1 MATII
6 ILSQELGT
14 DIRSRKSAQIIEK
27 IISSVQDSV
36 IIDFKSI
43 MFISRSFAD
52 ELLNIINAYKSQDI
66 RTTNMCKNVQLMFNT
81 VKESRSKKHVK
92 PTSENKMNI
101 FSFENINSLSSFLIN
116 TI

>member
-36 IIDFKSI
+36 IIDFKSV

-52 ELLNIINAYKSQDI
+52 ELLNIINAHKSQDI

-92 PTSENKMNI
+92 PTSENKINI
-101 FSFENINSLSSFLIN
+101 FSFENINNLSSFLIN

>member
-27 IISSVQDSV
+27 IISPVQDSV
-36 IIDFKSI
+36 IIDFKSV

-52 ELLNIINAYKSQDI
+52 ELLNIINAHKSQDI
-66 RTTNMCKNVQLMFNT
+66 RTTNMCNNVQLMFNT

-92 PTSENKMNI
+92 PTSENKINI

>member
-36 IIDFKSI
+36 IIDFKSV

-52 ELLNIINAYKSQDI
+52 ELLNIINAYKSQEI
-66 RTTNMCKNVQLMFNT
+66 STTNMCKNVQLMFNT
-81 VKESRSKKHVK
+81 VKESRSK
-92 PTSENKMNI
+92 
-101 FSFENINSLSSFLIN
+101 N
-116 TI
+116 T